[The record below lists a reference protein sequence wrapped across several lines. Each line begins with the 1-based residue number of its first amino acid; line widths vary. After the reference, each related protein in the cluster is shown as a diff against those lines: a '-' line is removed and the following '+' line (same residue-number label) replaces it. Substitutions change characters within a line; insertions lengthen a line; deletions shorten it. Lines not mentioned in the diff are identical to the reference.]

1 MDRVALLRWG
11 YGAFGLSLAAF
22 ALSTYQGGAVFVG
35 ILLAFVGA
43 LLLAF
48 SGDDLPRWSGVA
60 MLLYFVVTLLVFLAA
75 TPVTIRLDFFKGF
88 VNDDPPAVL
97 GVVFD
102 YLVLAMPIMVV
113 GTAIAAAWER
123 EWPPRVLLAGSIV
136 GFILVQLLH
145 FVLVPPGSGA
155 DAASTAEAVS
165 AAEQQGDILAI
176 LFGVS
181 AAVGALGALWAAS
194 RPDEYA

>member
-22 ALSTYQGGAVFVG
+22 GVSAIQGYAVFLA
-35 ILLAFVGA
+35 ILLAFAGA
-43 LLLAF
+43 VLLSL

-60 MLLYFVVTLLVFLAA
+60 MLLYFLVTALAFFAA
-75 TPVTIRLDFFKGF
+75 TPVTIRLEFFKGF
-88 VNDDPPAVL
+88 VNDDPPAIL
-97 GVVFD
+97 SAVFD
-102 YLVLAMPIMVV
+102 HLVLAMPVMVV
-113 GTAIAAAWER
+113 GTVIAAAWER
-123 EWPPRVLLAGSIV
+123 EWPPRVLLVGSVV
-136 GFILVQLLH
+136 GFILVSLLH
-145 FVLVPPGSGA
+145 FVLEPPGTDLEA
-155 DAASTAEAVS
+155 IAEA
-165 AAEQQGDILAI
+165 ERQGNILRI